1 MATVDPHKLC
11 RADEN
16 PVNVE
21 ILSVTKETTKQK
33 GYGDDDD
40 EFMQSWRSVTSM
52 AVLQNWWRR
61 LRLPNADG
69 GKPLGIDEVVATN
82 NLGADLGITT

>member
-40 EFMQSWRSVTSM
+40 EFMQS
-52 AVLQNWWRR
+52 
-61 LRLPNADG
+61 
-69 GKPLGIDEVVATN
+69 
-82 NLGADLGITT
+82 